1 MAIIRKIDLEITEL
15 IRLKVLDNKENSK
28 LLILAYQDF
37 EITNLEEEDWNDSKY
52 QNDMIMIG
60 LLNI

>member
-1 MAIIRKIDLEITEL
+1 MAIIRKIDLEISEK

-37 EITNLEEEDWNDSKY
+37 EIANLEEEDWNDSKY

>member
-1 MAIIRKIDLEITEL
+1 MAIIRKIDLEISEK
-15 IRLKVLDNKENSK
+15 IRLKVLDTKENSK

-37 EITNLEEEDWNDSKY
+37 EIANLEEEDWNDSKY

>member
-1 MAIIRKIDLEITEL
+1 LAIIRKIDLEITEI
-15 IRLKVLDNKENSK
+15 IRLRVLDNKENSK

-37 EITNLEEEDWNDSKY
+37 EIANLEEEDWNDSKY

>member
-1 MAIIRKIDLEITEL
+1 MAIIRKIDLEITEI
-15 IRLKVLDNKENSK
+15 IRLRVLDNKENSK

-37 EITNLEEEDWNDSKY
+37 EIANLEEEDWNDSKY

>member
-1 MAIIRKIDLEITEL
+1 MAIIRKIDLKITEI
-15 IRLKVLDNKENSK
+15 IRLRVLDNKENSK

-37 EITNLEEEDWNDSKY
+37 EIANLEEEDWNDSKY

>member
-1 MAIIRKIDLEITEL
+1 MAIIRKIDLEISEK
-15 IRLKVLDNKENSK
+15 IRLKVLNNKENSK

-37 EITNLEEEDWNDSKY
+37 EIANLEEEDWNDSKY
-52 QNDMIMIG
+52 QGDMIMIG

>member
-1 MAIIRKIDLEITEL
+1 MAIIRKIDLEISEK
-15 IRLKVLDNKENSK
+15 IRLKVLNNKENSK